1 MSCSNMPSDL
11 AAATSNKLPPPPPP
25 AQELIRWKRSTIQH
39 RNHYNPATKAN
50 PERCGHHR
58 KHHPDDW
65 SHLGKGEKK
74 EKRKPLHETIQ
85 NLLVVEEDFDPDH
98 HRHCQHEH
106 HKEAE
111 HLQRHLGP
119 LDSHGKPQNPSL
131 PKPPMH
137 KSEIP
142 KNARKPVHTCV
153 GQLGGGSGVKDPRH
167 FTKAGSGSKGPVVGE
182 VVVSKPNE
190 EPTKWTRP
198 LDENFVPKMGKPKPG
213 APRASGEETVHGA
226 PIPKRDFMK
235 ENKGKAVEVVQKKK
249 SEVPKTL
256 NLGSMPKYLED
267 RRAKERFEFAKS
279 ETERIERRSE
289 RKQQRRLERRQ
300 RRELLE
306 ALTARRQFVLVQMN
320 KNVNASESRRKR
332 LEVELTYLDKDITK
346 LEGSG
351 VILISEE
358 KKKERAKRREARS
371 EAMSNTS
378 SASVATSQK

>member
-1 MSCSNMPSDL
+1 MPSHTSAD
-11 AAATSNKLPPPPPP
+11 ATSKKNLPPPPPPP

-39 RNHYNPATKAN
+39 RNHFNPQTKLN

-74 EKRKPLHETIQ
+74 KTVAKKPLRETIQ
-85 NLLVVEEDFDPDH
+85 NLLVVEEDFDPVH
-98 HRHCQHEH
+98 HRHCQIQH

-111 HLQRHLGP
+111 ELQRHLGP
-119 LDSHGKPQNPSL
+119 LDSHGIPQDPSL

-142 KNARKPVHTCV
+142 KNARKPVYTCV
-153 GQLGGGSGVKDPRH
+153 GQLGGGSGVRDPRQ
-167 FTKAGSGSKGPVVGE
+167 FVKAGSGSKGPVVRKVLVSEPGE
-182 VVVSKPNE
+182 EAV
-190 EPTKWTRP
+190 KWTRP
-198 LDENFVPKMGKPKPG
+198 LPANFVPKMGKPKPG
-213 APRASGEETVHGA
+213 APKKSEEEETMHGA
-226 PIPKRDFMK
+226 TIPKRDFTK
-235 ENKGKAVEVVQKKK
+235 ENKGGAVKVVQKKK

-256 NLGSMPKYLED
+256 ELGSMPKYLED

-279 ETERIERRSE
+279 ETERIERRTE

-306 ALTARRQFVLVQMN
+306 ALTERRQHVYVLMN
-320 KNVNASESRRKR
+320 KMVNASEAKRRR
-332 LEVELTYLDKDITK
+332 LEVELTYLDKDIER

-351 VILISEE
+351 VILISDE
-358 KKKERAKRREARS
+358 KKKERERRREARS
-371 EAMSNTS
+371 EAMSE
-378 SASVATSQK
+378 ASERRSKN